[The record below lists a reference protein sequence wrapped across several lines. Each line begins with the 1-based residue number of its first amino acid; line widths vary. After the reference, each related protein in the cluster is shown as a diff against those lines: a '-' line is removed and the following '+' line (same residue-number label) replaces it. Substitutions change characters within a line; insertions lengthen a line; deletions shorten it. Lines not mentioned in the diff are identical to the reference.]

1 MGVVEKVGQSSSSLK
16 AVCNFRVSEK
26 WNVSGVPQVGAA
38 DHKVLLAVQCV
49 QIKLSQFVLEC
60 LSVLPNSDA
69 ELDHQYVLCNALW
82 MKQIRTWKDFE
93 TK

>member
-1 MGVVEKVGQSSSSLK
+1 MGVGEKVGQSSSSLK

-38 DHKVLLAVQCV
+38 DHKVLLAGRRV
-49 QIKLSQFVLEC
+49 QIKLSQFALEC

-69 ELDHQYVLCNALW
+69 ELNRQYVLCDAVW
-82 MKQIRTWKDFE
+82 IKQMRTWKDF
-93 TK
+93 